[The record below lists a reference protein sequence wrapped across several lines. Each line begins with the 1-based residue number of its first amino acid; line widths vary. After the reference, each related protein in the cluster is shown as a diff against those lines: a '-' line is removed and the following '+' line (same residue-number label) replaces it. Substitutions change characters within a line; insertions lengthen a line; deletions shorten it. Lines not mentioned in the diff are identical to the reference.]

1 LSSSA
6 FCGSTGTTPGAER
19 AEDPAL
25 AFAFPFAF
33 ALPCGLASPQGHGR
47 MDGVESMRDIRLYPY
62 AYNCKLYTDIQIYVH
77 MYQFGVIHIKK
88 NQRDIVTLEVF
99 T

>member
-1 LSSSA
+1 
-6 FCGSTGTTPGAER
+6 
-19 AEDPAL
+19 
-25 AFAFPFAF
+25 
-33 ALPCGLASPQGHGR
+33 